1 MLAEHVQEA
10 GSGRAL
16 TPCPQNDRQILT
28 LKAIAQETSA
38 QGQQPAGLLSR
49 GSGAEVRE
57 DASSRVAVVQN
68 GGTEQ
73 HYLIQSSW
81 LRVQASGG
89 MTCLRILALSFP
101 VLLCCLRPV
110 TYICGLFSCLL

>member
-38 QGQQPAGLLSR
+38 QGQQPAGLLR
-49 GSGAEVRE
+49 RESGAEVRE
-57 DASSRVAVVQN
+57 EEASSRVAVVQN

-101 VLLCCLRPV
+101 V
-110 TYICGLFSCLL
+110 